1 MLRTG
6 SPHRKLRLLL
16 TAIFMVAV
24 GEVFTACH
32 HIDDDR
38 IPPCPVYIAF
48 QSVGEWERYGVAGA
62 TDARRF
68 IKADR
73 VPDGY
78 PYAALTETGYGGVLL
93 VSDLMGECLAYDLS
107 CPVEARVNIRV
118 DIDREKNVAVCPKC
132 GSVYDI
138 FSNFGTPLSGPAVER
153 GYGLTRYRVS
163 APMPS
168 AIPYRVITR

>member
-1 MLRTG
+1 MPIASNIIKKLRT
-6 SPHRKLRLLL
+6 LL
-16 TAIFMVAV
+16 TVVIATTV
-24 GEVFTACH
+24 GGLFVSCH

-38 IPPCPVYIAF
+38 IPPTAVYIAF
-48 QSVGEWERYGVAGA
+48 QSVGEWERYGVSGA
-62 TDARRF
+62 TDSQRF

-93 VSDLMGECLAYDLS
+93 VSDLLGECRAYDLS
-107 CPVEARVNIRV
+107 CPVEARTNIRITV
-118 DIDREKNVAVCPKC
+118 DYEKNIAVCPKC
-132 GSVYDI
+132 GSTYDI